1 MRSNQG
7 WGGGMTIDNS
17 DAPLNIRVLLRCVV
31 MPDTE
36 SVRLDFEAADG
47 HPTSWTVPA
56 AVVRQI
62 RMTLTLIQWRFEQW
76 SGSGDLLTPI
86 DKSSQA
92 SQDDLG
98 RTRLLPWQVRLIAE
112 YIERH
117 IDQRLLVGDLCK
129 IINLTKSHF
138 ARTFKQTFRLPPH
151 VYIMRRRIERAS
163 KLMMETDARLTEIAL
178 NCGFSDQAHLSRQ
191 FRRYTAVTPTAWRR
205 NRKARLGYAASG
217 T

>member
-1 MRSNQG
+1 MRSNQS

-17 DAPLNIRVLLRCVV
+17 DAPLNIRRLLRCVV
-31 MPDTE
+31 TPDAE
-36 SVRLDFEAADG
+36 SVRLDFEVADG

-86 DKSSQA
+86 DKSSEA

-98 RTRLLPWQVRLIAE
+98 RTRLLPWQVQLIAE

-117 IDQRLLVGDLCK
+117 IDQRLRVGYLCS

-163 KLMMETDARLTEIAL
+163 KLMIETDARLTEIAL

-217 T
+217 A

>member
-1 MRSNQG
+1 
-7 WGGGMTIDNS
+7 MTTHNS
-17 DAPLNIRVLLRCVV
+17 DAPLNIRVLLRYVV
-31 MPDTE
+31 TPDAE

-47 HPTSWTVPA
+47 HRTSWTVPA

-86 DKSSQA
+86 DKSSEA

-117 IDQRLLVGDLCK
+117 IDQRLRVGDLCK

-163 KLMMETDARLTEIAL
+163 KLMIETDARLTDIAL
-178 NCGFSDQAHLSRQ
+178 DCGFSDQAHLSRQ
-191 FRRYTAVTPTAWRR
+191 FRRYTAVTPAAWRR
-205 NRKARLGYAASG
+205 NQKARLGYAASG